1 MTFAAADFA
10 LPHQFVNHRLK
21 AEAGV
26 VGAQRVIIIQR
37 TPVQISDMQKFLSTL
52 FVIALFVA
60 VAWGGWF
67 PRNFVVT
74 LLP

>member
-10 LPHQFVNHRLK
+10 LPHQFVNLK